1 MIDRGAQHRVY
12 AHTNMLQLQAPHIC
26 RAHAARHFCG
36 ERRPQHALQISARAR
51 IASRSGV
58 GVGVGTASTTA
69 KRSFDD
75 DSPRMSQLKVLVDH
89 AARRHCVGCR
99 LPSRRVQRYS
109 SSACSDRTRILTV
122 AWPRCARSPLSRSG
136 SDRSKRSSCR
146 DVPDRIGDRETRRA
160 ERSFFRTPYYCTAAV
175 AAGAA
180 QGRRRSGQ
188 VNRDRGVT

>member
-1 MIDRGAQHRVY
+1 MRIQTRSSSKHLTFA
-12 AHTNMLQLQAPHIC
+12 AHTPHAISAESVV
-26 RAHAARHFCG
+26 RST
-36 ERRPQHALQISARAR
+36 QISARAR

-99 LPSRRVQRYS
+99 LPSSSVQRYS

-136 SDRSKRSSCR
+136 SDRSKRSSGSDAR
-146 DVPDRIGDRETRRA
+146 DRIGDRETRRA
-160 ERSFFRTPYYCTAAV
+160 TKVSTRPLNQSCV
-175 AAGAA
+175 GH
-180 QGRRRSGQ
+180 
-188 VNRDRGVT
+188 

>member
-1 MIDRGAQHRVY
+1 MRIQTRSSSKHLTFA
-12 AHTNMLQLQAPHIC
+12 AHTPHAISAESVV
-26 RAHAARHFCG
+26 RST
-36 ERRPQHALQISARAR
+36 QISARAR

-99 LPSRRVQRYS
+99 LQSKRGTRSR

-122 AWPRCARSPLSRSG
+122 AWPRCARLPLSRSG
-136 SDRSKRSSCR
+136 SDRSTTAPSARPS
-146 DVPDRIGDRETRRA
+146 DQIGDRETRRA
-160 ERSFFRTPYYCTAAV
+160 KKVSTRPLTC
-175 AAGAA
+175 
-180 QGRRRSGQ
+180 
-188 VNRDRGVT
+188 RGLDPLPLHLQYQLFLLGIFPTDPNE